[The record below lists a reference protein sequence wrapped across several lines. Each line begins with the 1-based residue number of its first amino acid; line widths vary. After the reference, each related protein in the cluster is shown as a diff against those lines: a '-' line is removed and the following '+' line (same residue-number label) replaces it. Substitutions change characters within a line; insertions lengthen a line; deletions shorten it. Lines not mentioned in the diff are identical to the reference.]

1 MADVQTV
8 EFELTSAE
16 WRKITDDANSI
27 LVQLQEVGRVKLWFG
42 TDPNEPD
49 PASFAGMH
57 LTRNAMGS
65 ESSFGAGGFPLGTS
79 VWGRVFPDVDGA
91 ERKEIVN
98 VLFW

>member
-1 MADVQTV
+1 MANVQTGEV
-8 EFELTSAE
+8 ELTSLE

-42 TDPNEPD
+42 TDPAKPD

-65 ESSFGAGGFPLGTS
+65 ESSFGAGGFPLKTS
-79 VWGRVFPDVDGA
+79 VWGRVYPDQPGT

>member
-8 EFELTSAE
+8 EVELTSAE

-42 TDPNEPD
+42 TDPAEPD
-49 PASFAGMH
+49 PDSFAGMH
-57 LTRNAMGS
+57 LTRNSAGS

-79 VWGRVFPDVDGA
+79 VWGRVYADAGDS
-91 ERKEIVN
+91 ERTEIVN